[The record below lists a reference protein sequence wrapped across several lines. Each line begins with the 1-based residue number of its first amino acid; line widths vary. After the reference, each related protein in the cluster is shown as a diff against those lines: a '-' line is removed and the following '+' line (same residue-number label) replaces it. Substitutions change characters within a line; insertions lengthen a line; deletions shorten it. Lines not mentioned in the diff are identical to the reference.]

1 VFAIGLALAMASAP
15 QGDSWHACAD
25 ADAETAIAGCTA
37 VIEAGAETGEK
48 RAAAFYNRAIAY
60 RARSQHERA
69 QRNDTTAG
77 AEDPLDRAIAD
88 YNAAIGLK
96 PDFAEALVNRGIAWF
111 DKGQYD
117 RTIADSSRA
126 IELRPDLAEAFNN
139 RALAY
144 YKQGRYALAQPDFDR
159 TIRLRKNYGNAL
171 ILRSLPP
178 VGSSPRA
185 SSDEP

>member
-1 VFAIGLALAMASAP
+1 MLAVGLALAMASAP

-25 ADAETAIAGCTA
+25 ADAETAIIGCTA
-37 VIEAGAETGEK
+37 VIAAGAGPEL
-48 RAAAFYNRAIAY
+48 AAALYNRAIAY
-60 RARSQHERA
+60 RAHSQRDRA
-69 QRNDTTAG
+69 QRGDAAPG
-77 AEDPLDRAIAD
+77 ADDPLDQAIAD
-88 YNAAIGLK
+88 YDAAIRLK

-111 DKGQYD
+111 DKGRYD

-178 VGSSPRA
+178 VGGSPRA
-185 SSDEP
+185 STPDEP